1 MWPQGQRK
9 PMNQRKRRVRG
20 HVIADLSLHH
30 VAYAVVKCGYTLEST
45 KSDYGYD
52 ALIFTYGESGE
63 VENGYM
69 FVQLKATDH
78 IGKYRKGGG
87 FSFPV
92 ARKDV
97 DLWQDEPFPVYL
109 ILFDASAEAAYW
121 LYFQKYLQRHGVRA
135 SGIRGNWISVEMDAA
150 QLVDVS
156 SVRGWR
162 ADKAEVLAQIGS
174 VNHA

>member
-1 MWPQGQRK
+1 M
-9 PMNQRKRRVRG
+9 
-20 HVIADLSLHH
+20 IADLSLHH
-30 VAYAVVKCGYTLEST
+30 VAYAVVKCGYTLELT

-121 LYFQKYLQRHGVRA
+121 LYFQSIFSGMACERLA
-135 SGIRGNWISVEMDAA
+135 SRE
-150 QLVDVS
+150 
-156 SVRGWR
+156 
-162 ADKAEVLAQIGS
+162 IGFPS
-174 VNHA
+174 RWTPRSLST